1 MLFLMAS
8 FSMSVWASDGSDAM
22 MRAAAS
28 RALKSSRPLEVAA
41 YYPGMT
47 VYRQAGGG
55 FAVVS
60 SNEKK
65 PTVLAYSRSGD
76 LNLSSN
82 NPGFNWWLNAT
93 NKVLLRSFP
102 KQETTKP
109 DPSRFAT
116 SVQPLLS
123 TMWGQRE
130 PFKFM
135 CPFDHYVTDHNLLA
149 RFGALLTWMW
159 PCCNGPIHE
168 LLSVSQAWPR

>member
-1 MLFLMAS
+1 MAS

-55 FAVVS
+55 FAI
-60 SNEKK
+60 K

-82 NPGFNWWLNAT
+82 NPRFNWWLNAT
-93 NKVLLRSFP
+93 K
-102 KQETTKP
+102 
-109 DPSRFAT
+109 
-116 SVQPLLS
+116 
-123 TMWGQRE
+123 
-130 PFKFM
+130 KF
-135 CPFDHYVTDHNLLA
+135 C
-149 RFGALLTWMW
+149 
-159 PCCNGPIHE
+159 
-168 LLSVSQAWPR
+168 